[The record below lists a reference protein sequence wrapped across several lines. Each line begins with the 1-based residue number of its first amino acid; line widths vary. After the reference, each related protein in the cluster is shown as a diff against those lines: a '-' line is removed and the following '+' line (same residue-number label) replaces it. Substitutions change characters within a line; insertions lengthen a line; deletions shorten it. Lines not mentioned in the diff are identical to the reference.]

1 MWFRMG
7 DILFW
12 NFLKISDPLYL
23 TSSQNSVGLVTT
35 GTLVSFIYSKNV
47 NNNMHREFL
56 PNIIVIIIR

>member
-1 MWFRMG
+1 MG